1 MLTDLIDKIDSNPE
15 LMMCLAVE
23 LGKLPKY
30 LASVEDGAINEEEKA
45 KNSQHLLKPLELIVS
60 CDDSV
65 VR

>member
-1 MLTDLIDKIDSNPE
+1 M

-30 LASVEDGAINEEEKA
+30 LASVKDGAINEEEKA